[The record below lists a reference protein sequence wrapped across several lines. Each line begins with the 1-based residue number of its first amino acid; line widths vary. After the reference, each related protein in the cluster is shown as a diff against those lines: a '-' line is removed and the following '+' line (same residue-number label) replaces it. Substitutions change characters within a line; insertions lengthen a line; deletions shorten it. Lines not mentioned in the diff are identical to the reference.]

1 MLLDDAHRYWY
12 NDVAQILSQ
21 EHSGFSVWLGEPFE
35 DSDSERFVARYI
47 ERGPISLDKL
57 SLEGDIVTYTTNDGT
72 AHEFDGLE
80 FLALLSSHITKPYES
95 LTRYYGYYSCRA
107 RGERKKRNKQEEPE
121 QLVERPGKA
130 SSSWAACMKRIL
142 EIDPLECPK
151 CKSQMRIVAFI
162 QDTGEIKKIMH
173 SLNLPDF
180 KAPLP
185 LPRGPPKDG
194 EFLSTEQD
202 Y

>member
-1 MLLDDAHRYWY
+1 MLTAQTAGEALNFHPHLHGCLANGLFTPDGTFISFTVIDQQAITTRFGERVLVSLQGRGLITD

-35 DSDSERFVARYI
+35 DPDSERFVARYI

-95 LTRYYGYYSCRA
+95 LTRYYGFYSCRA
-107 RGERKKRNKQEEPE
+107 QGGNET
-121 QLVERPGKA
+121 
-130 SSSWAACMKRIL
+130 S
-142 EIDPLECPK
+142 
-151 CKSQMRIVAFI
+151 
-162 QDTGEIKKIMH
+162 
-173 SLNLPDF
+173 
-180 KAPLP
+180 
-185 LPRGPPKDG
+185 
-194 EFLSTEQD
+194 
-202 Y
+202 